1 MNAIIALA
9 LLGGAGFY
17 LWRSGALAGLVP
29 SRQIDSGLLMNP
41 PKPPV
46 PTAPTQGTSG
56 FGGQGGLIGAIIA
69 GAGLLTYAIVDRG
82 LFRGGEEGVKTNP
95 ARDRFFQQFIN
106 WCAANVPGWSYG
118 TTSAAQQP
126 AAATVLSY
134 VVDGN
139 RADTLIRGIYASH
152 TIEQYTAAASAMA
165 EALQPWAD
173 RYNVRIEIPT

>member
-1 MNAIIALA
+1 MNLVIALA

-17 LWRSGALAGLVP
+17 LWRTGALGGILP
-29 SRQIDSGLLMNP
+29 SHQIETGLLMDP

-46 PTAPTQGTSG
+46 PTAPTTHTSG
-56 FGGQGGLIGAIIA
+56 MGGGGLIGGLIA
-69 GAGLLTYAIVDRG
+69 GVGLLTYAIVDRG

-95 ARDRFFQQFIN
+95 ARDRFFQQFID
-106 WCAANVPGWSYG
+106 WCARNVPGWQYG

-126 AAATVLSY
+126 AAATVLGY

-139 RADTLIRGIYASH
+139 RADTLIRGVYGAH
-152 TIEQYTAAASAMA
+152 TINDYVTAASAMA

-173 RYNVRIEIPT
+173 RYGVRIEIPT